1 MGHNLT
7 LNRRDHKTYCLAFK
21 DEDGNAIDI
30 SGWSI
35 FFTAKTNKLDTDDEA
50 KIKKDIEVPSGTGP
64 TGTVRFTL
72 EPSDTDVEAGTLY
85 YDIQMK
91 KPDGTILTPLIGLL
105 SVVQDVT
112 IRTS

>member
-1 MGHNLT
+1 MGPNLT
-7 LNRRDHKTYCLAFK
+7 LNRRDHKTYTLAFK
-21 DEDGNAIDI
+21 DENGDYIDI

-50 KIKKDIEVPSGTGP
+50 KIRKDVDVSSGQGP
-64 TGTVRFTL
+64 TGRVSFTL
-72 EPSDTDVEAGTLY
+72 TPSETDIEAGTLY
-85 YDIQMK
+85 YDIQIK

-105 SVVQDVT
+105 SIVQDVT